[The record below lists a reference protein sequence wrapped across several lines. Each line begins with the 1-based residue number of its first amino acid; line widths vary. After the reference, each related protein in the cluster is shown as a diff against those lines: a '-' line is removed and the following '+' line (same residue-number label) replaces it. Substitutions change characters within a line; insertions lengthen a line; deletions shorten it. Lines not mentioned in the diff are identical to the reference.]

1 MKITLSL
8 VADGEPLGTVQLTVK
23 SSPQSPSHA
32 LGGYNHGKGGERRRE
47 ESRGREG
54 GREGSRGREVE
65 GGREGGRRR
74 MGNRG
79 KKRRGKEGGREGGRK
94 EWRR

>member
-1 MKITLSL
+1 MKITLFL
-8 VADGEPLGTVQLTVK
+8 VDDGEPLGTVQLTVK

-54 GREGSRGREVE
+54 GRETEDGRQREKKRREGGSEEWKGSGGKERGRE
-65 GGREGGRRR
+65 
-74 MGNRG
+74 
-79 KKRRGKEGGREGGRK
+79 
-94 EWRR
+94 WRR